1 MAALRPDGTLDPTF
15 ADGGVFRFQLN
26 PDKQTFCQKAI
37 VLADDSIVVIGA
49 ESGSPGQSFL
59 LRLTAAGS
67 LDTTFGAQG
76 VANVPLVAGL
86 FWRGLAAGVDAS
98 MFVSG
103 GDNVFGYVVKLA
115 PGGAIDHFRSAP
127 EASSRRP
134 LTRGTRP
141 RRLFFLMGSAGSRL
155 SRQQAHGDEA
165 RGQRCPTPLSAWT
178 ALPRWR
184 TASAIRPSAPPC
196 RADGR
201 IVVALRLK
209 LAHGVWR
216 LAAMRLNPDGSA
228 DLTYGV
234 NGLSVI
240 ASDVTEVTYGMA
252 LAPDGKLWLFG
263 RADLTAADSGLALAR
278 LLGTEITSSVVELSN
293 TGLDHY
299 FVTADPNEAA
309 AIDAGAAG
317 PGWAR
322 TGQAWKSGG
331 PNRVCRFYGSPDIV
345 AATGLR
351 RGPNSH
357 FYTIEAAECAVVK
370 DDMGWQFESHD
381 FNGWPVPAGGCPRK
395 PLRSGGSTTTG
406 SSRTTRTTAT

>member
-1 MAALRPDGTLDPTF
+1 GGIFKTPFDEGYASTPAVLPDGGLLIPGYHVSKHMVMKL
-15 ADGGVFRFQLN
+15 AASGV
-26 PDKQTFCQKAI
+26 PD
-37 VLADDSIVVIGA
+37 
-49 ESGSPGQSFL
+49 
-59 LRLTAAGS
+59 AA
-67 LDTTFGAQG
+67 FGVDG
-76 VANVPLVAGL
+76 VAEMTHGVGYSAVG
-86 FWRGLAAGVDAS
+86 AAV
-98 MFVSG
+98 
-103 GDNVFGYVVKLA
+103 
-115 PGGAIDHFRSAP
+115 
-127 EASSRRP
+127 
-134 LTRGTRP
+134 
-141 RRLFFLMGSAGSRL
+141 
-155 SRQQAHGDEA
+155 Q
-165 RGQRCPTPLSAWT
+165 
-178 ALPRWR
+178 
-184 TASAIRPSAPPC
+184 
-196 RADGR
+196 ADGR

-278 LLGTEITSSVVELSN
+278 LLGTEITSSVVEFYN

-317 PGWAR
+317 PGWNR

-381 FNGWPVPAGGCPRK
+381 FNGWPVPAGGCPAETVAIRRVYNNGFK
-395 PLRSGGSTTTG
+395 QNDSNHRYVTSVALYDEMTRLGWTG
-406 SSRTTRTTAT
+406 EGTVFCAVR